1 MPYTQKLGRGPINK
15 YGALQQKGLIG
26 DSESLHARAKR
37 LHGGKTTKEK
47 LNPFDK
53 QSKRKRQYKR
63 QESLDGNFNWKDS
76 LRTTFKVLGAFAG
89 GLGIGRKMQSIAEDA
104 NEI

>member
-1 MPYTQKLGRGPINK
+1 MPYTQQPGRGPINK

-26 DSESLHARAKR
+26 DNESLHARAKR
-37 LHGGKTTKEK
+37 LYGGKTIKEK
-47 LNPFDK
+47 LNPFDQ
-53 QSKRKRQYKR
+53 QSKTKRKYTREQALK
-63 QESLDGNFNWKDS
+63 GNFNWKDS
-76 LRTTFKVLGAFAG
+76 LRTTAKVLGAFAG

>member
-1 MPYTQKLGRGPINK
+1 MPYTQKPGRGPINK

-26 DSESLHARAKR
+26 DNESLRARAKR
-37 LHGGKTTKEK
+37 LYGGRTIKGK
-47 LNPFDK
+47 LNPFDQ
-53 QSKRKRQYKR
+53 QSKTKRQYKR
-63 QESLDGNFNWKDS
+63 SEISKGNFNWKDS
-76 LRTTFKVLGAFAG
+76 LRTTAKVLGAFAG